1 MIENIANFIQ
11 YKLLTPSTPSI
22 NCNFFNSFK
31 KNNSFDERLRESNR
45 ILLKYPDRVPII
57 VDNEVKNNHNNTC
70 LKQKYLVPKNITISQ
85 FMFVLRKRFRID
97 ANQGLYMI
105 INGIIPASN
114 CSINHIYENYK
125 DPDNFLYII
134 LKTESTFGNDV

>member
-1 MIENIANFIQ
+1 
-11 YKLLTPSTPSI
+11 
-22 NCNFFNSFK
+22 
-31 KNNSFDERLRESNR
+31 
-45 ILLKYPDRVPII
+45 
-57 VDNEVKNNHNNTC
+57 
-70 LKQKYLVPKNITISQ
+70 LVPKDITISQ

-114 CSINHIYENYK
+114 SLINHVYENYK

-134 LKTESTFGNDV
+134 LKTESTFGNNI

>member
-1 MIENIANFIQ
+1 MIENIADFIQ
-11 YKLLTPSTPSI
+11 YKLLIPSKPSI
-22 NCNFFNSFK
+22 SCNFFNSFK
-31 KNNSFDERLRESNR
+31 KNNSFDERLSESNR
-45 ILLKYPDRVPII
+45 ILLKYSDRVPII
-57 VDNEVKNNHNNTC
+57 VDNEVKNNQSC

-114 CSINHIYENYK
+114 SFINHVYENYK

-134 LKTESTFGNDV
+134 LKTESTFGNDI

>member
-1 MIENIANFIQ
+1 MIENIADFIQ
-11 YKLLTPSTPSI
+11 HKLLTPSKPSI
-22 NCNFFNSFK
+22 SCNFFNSFK

-57 VDNEVKNNHNNTC
+57 VDNEVKNNQTC
-70 LKQKYLVPKNITISQ
+70 LKQKYLVPKDITISQ

-114 CSINHIYENYK
+114 SLINHVYENYK

-134 LKTESTFGNDV
+134 LKSESTFGNNI